1 MSGLPIVMLE
11 TARIA
16 TLFCAGVN
24 MHDMSDHCPFLNR
37 SDRRCSE
44 KFRLSHLQHAFTYCF
59 DGYQSCPVYAEQ
71 LAERQGRRA
80 AAVAGTAVKHASSN
94 NHHREVV
101 VSITL
106 PARYAQPQRAA

>member
-1 MSGLPIVMLE
+1 
-11 TARIA
+11 
-16 TLFCAGVN
+16 
-24 MHDMSDHCPFLNR
+24 MSDHCPFLNR

-80 AAVAGTAVKHASSN
+80 AAVAGTAVKHASSSSN
-94 NHHREVV
+94 IGENPREVV
-101 VSITL
+101 VAITL

>member
-1 MSGLPIVMLE
+1 
-11 TARIA
+11 
-16 TLFCAGVN
+16 

-44 KFRLSHLQHAFTYCF
+44 HFRLDHLQHAFKYCF
-59 DGYQSCPVYAEQ
+59 DEYQTCPVYAEQ

-80 AAVAGTAVKHASSN
+80 AVAGVAGVAAGTAVKHASN
-94 NHHREVV
+94 NNHREVV

>member
-1 MSGLPIVMLE
+1 M
-11 TARIA
+11 R
-16 TLFCAGVN
+16 
-24 MHDMSDHCPFLNR
+24 DMSDHCPFLNR

-44 KFRLSHLQHAFTYCF
+44 YFRLSHLQHAFKFCF
-59 DGYQSCPVYAEQ
+59 DEYQACPVYAEQ

-80 AAVAGTAVKHASSN
+80 AAVGAVTHGSSSN
-94 NHHREVV
+94 NDNARQVV

>member
-1 MSGLPIVMLE
+1 
-11 TARIA
+11 
-16 TLFCAGVN
+16 

-44 KFRLSHLQHAFTYCF
+44 HFRLDHLQHAFKYCF
-59 DGYQSCPVYAEQ
+59 DEYQTCPVYAEQ

-80 AAVAGTAVKHASSN
+80 AAAVGAGAVAAGTAVKHASSN
-94 NHHREVV
+94 NTHREVV

>member
-1 MSGLPIVMLE
+1 M
-11 TARIA
+11 R
-16 TLFCAGVN
+16 
-24 MHDMSDHCPFLNR
+24 DMSDHCPFLNR

-80 AAVAGTAVKHASSN
+80 AAVAGVAGTAVKHASN
-94 NHHREVV
+94 NDHREVV
-101 VSITL
+101 VAITL

>member
-1 MSGLPIVMLE
+1 MLE
-11 TARIA
+11 TAHGSTFARVR
-16 TLFCAGVN
+16 T
-24 MHDMSDHCPFLNR
+24 MRDMSDHCPFLNR

-80 AAVAGTAVKHASSN
+80 AAVAGAVAETAVKHASSSSSSDN
-94 NHHREVV
+94 PREVV
-101 VSITL
+101 VAITL

>member
-1 MSGLPIVMLE
+1 
-11 TARIA
+11 
-16 TLFCAGVN
+16 
-24 MHDMSDHCPFLNR
+24 MHEMSDHCPFLNR

-59 DGYQSCPVYAEQ
+59 DEYQSCPLYAEQ

-80 AAVAGTAVKHASSN
+80 AVGAAVVGVVAHASSSTSSS
-94 NHHREVV
+94 HQREVI

-106 PARYAQPQRAA
+106 PTRYAQPQRAA

>member
-1 MSGLPIVMLE
+1 M
-11 TARIA
+11 R
-16 TLFCAGVN
+16 
-24 MHDMSDHCPFLNR
+24 DMSDHCPFLNR

-44 KFRLSHLQHAFTYCF
+44 YFRLSHLQHAFEYCF
-59 DGYQSCPVYAEQ
+59 DEYQTCPVYAAQ

-80 AAVAGTAVKHASSN
+80 AVAGVTAGVVTGGAVKHASSN
-94 NHHREVV
+94 SL

>member
-1 MSGLPIVMLE
+1 
-11 TARIA
+11 
-16 TLFCAGVN
+16 

-37 SDRRCSE
+37 SDRRCSDY
-44 KFRLSHLQHAFTYCF
+44 FRLSHLQHAFKFCF
-59 DGYQSCPVYAEQ
+59 DEYQACPVYAEQ

-80 AAVAGTAVKHASSN
+80 AVATVAGAVKHGSSN
-94 NHHREVV
+94 SPREVV

>member
-1 MSGLPIVMLE
+1 
-11 TARIA
+11 
-16 TLFCAGVN
+16 

-44 KFRLSHLQHAFTYCF
+44 HFRLDHLQHAFKYCF
-59 DGYQSCPVYAEQ
+59 DEYQTCPVYAEQ

-80 AAVAGTAVKHASSN
+80 AAAGAVTVASVAGTAVKHASSGN
-94 NHHREVV
+94 NNRREVV